1 MINVKQLFNGI
12 GDGKDRP
19 NYDEIARELK
29 RLKDVNNGFFST
41 PAEKEQALSD
51 TGKIATGLFNRA
63 AVLDGED
70 PDRWD

>member
-12 GDGKDRP
+12 GDGKDPP

-29 RLKDVNNGFFST
+29 RLKNVNNTFFST
-41 PAEKEQALSD
+41 YAEKEQALSD
-51 TGKIATGLFNRA
+51 TGKIAIGLFNRA
-63 AVLDGED
+63 VVLDGGD